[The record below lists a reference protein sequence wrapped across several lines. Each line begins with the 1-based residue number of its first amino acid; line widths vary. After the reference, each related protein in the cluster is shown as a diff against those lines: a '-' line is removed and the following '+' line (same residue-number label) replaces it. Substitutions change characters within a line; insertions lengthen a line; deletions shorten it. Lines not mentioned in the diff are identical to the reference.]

1 MKLMASSEVGSG
13 AHADSAAQEDVAA
26 RGRELIARLT
36 RRRAASGLS
45 QAQVAGLMQTSQS
58 AVARLES
65 GQHDAQLSTLT
76 RYAGALGLS
85 LDFVEDAGTQAGAPT
100 GKPEGSVPAGAGT
113 MPERPDPDH
122 ALTWRQREVL
132 QVIADSVQKHGY
144 PPSMQEIAQAVG
156 VSSTASVSH
165 QLSSLQRKGYLY
177 RDPGRP
183 RTVEVRQPGDPGG
196 ASPPGYEGNEENEEA
211 HMPGTDTPAQ
221 EPAYVPVLGRIASG
235 WPALAE
241 HYVEDTFPLPRR
253 VVGEGRLF
261 MLRVPDDSMTGAAV
275 MDGDWVVI
283 RQQSLP
289 RDGELVAV
297 DINGEATVRTFQEG
311 DERGWLVPQH
321 PKHRPIPADKA
332 YILGLVVAVLRT
344 VRQPPIPRRRNM
356 TPEQSG

>member
-177 RDPGRP
+177 RDPAGRGP
-183 RTVEVRQPGDPGG
+183 SRCASQATRAGRRRPVMKEMKKMRRRTCPARTPLRRNLPTCPCSGG
-196 ASPPGYEGNEENEEA
+196 SPQDG
-211 HMPGTDTPAQ
+211 
-221 EPAYVPVLGRIASG
+221 
-235 WPALAE
+235 LAE